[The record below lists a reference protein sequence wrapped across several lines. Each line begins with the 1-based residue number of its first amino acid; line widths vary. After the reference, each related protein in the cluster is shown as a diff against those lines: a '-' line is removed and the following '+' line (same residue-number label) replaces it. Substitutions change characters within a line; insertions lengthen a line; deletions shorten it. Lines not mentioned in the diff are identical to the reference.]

1 MESDMN
7 EDNNN
12 VLKRIDSII
21 DPGERFIIELEFI
34 QNLCNVQY
42 LNFLATSGILDEPEF
57 LNFLKY
63 LQYFKQPQYLKHL
76 LFPQA
81 LAFLD
86 ALIESPMFR
95 RELKVPQFIE
105 FAHKQSGLH
114 WLKFEDSVSISIS
127 E

>member
-1 MESDMN
+1 MG
-7 EDNNN
+7 DNNN
-12 VLKRIDSII
+12 NILQRIDSIVN
-21 DPGERFIIELEFI
+21 PEERFIIELEFI
-34 QNLCNVQY
+34 QNLCNIQY
-42 LNFLATSGILDEPEF
+42 LHFLATNGILDEPEF

-86 ALIESPMFR
+86 ALIISPMFR

-105 FAHKQSGLH
+105 FVHKQTGLQ
-114 WLKFEDSVSISIS
+114 WLKFEESAPLT

>member
-1 MESDMN
+1 MC
-7 EDNNN
+7 DNDI
-12 VLKRIDSII
+12 LQRIDSIVN
-21 DPGERFIIELEFI
+21 PEERFIIELEFI
-34 QNLCNVQY
+34 QNLCNIQY
-42 LNFLATSGILDEPEF
+42 LHYLATSGILDEPEF
-57 LNFLKY
+57 LNFLNY

-86 ALIESPMFR
+86 ALILSPMFR

-114 WLKFEDSVSISIS
+114 WLKFEESAPLT

>member
-1 MESDMN
+1 MEIVDSDGNDDIM
-7 EDNNN
+7 
-12 VLKRIDSII
+12 KRIDSII
-21 DPGERFIIELEFI
+21 DPGERFIIELEFL

-42 LNFLATSGILDEPEF
+42 LNFLATSGILDEPAF

-114 WLKFEDSVSISIS
+114 WLKFDDSIRIS